1 MEQHTNDA
9 EQNIHEFF
17 KKLIAERD
25 QRIARLEGDLANA
38 GQQSR
43 DLYQT
48 AQQLRDDYQTL
59 RQQKGGFGF
68 KMLLICVFFS
78 ALAGFGLHWLVSRVG
93 SEPSAVFKKFR
104 DETQF
109 NIEYDI
115 SQGNFEKVETTLK
128 NSLEKAEYAPIRAEI
143 EFFRKIMGATRRK
156 FSDANLAAPGADGFS
171 LKAEES
177 VTNIQGK
184 AKKSLTATE
193 PEVSIR
199 SEANTTS
206 EKLGKLKKGESA
218 GVWDKTA
225 SLSKITLTRDG
236 QKYEVEDY
244 WYKIESKTG
253 VEGWVFGHFT
263 SRSLKRM
270 TLVE

>member
-9 EQNIHEFF
+9 DPNIHEFF

-25 QRIARLEGDLANA
+25 QRIARLENDLAA
-38 GQQSR
+38 AAHQSR
-43 DLYQT
+43 DLHQA
-48 AQQLRDDYQTL
+48 AQQLRDDYQIL
-59 RQQKGGFGF
+59 RKQKGGFGF
-68 KMLLICVFFS
+68 RTLMVCGFFS
-78 ALAGFGLHWLVSRVG
+78 AVAGFGLHWLVSRIG
-93 SEPSAVFKKFR
+93 SEPSAVFQKFR

-128 NSLEKAEYAPIRAEI
+128 NSLEKAEYAPIRPEI

-156 FSDANLAAPGADGFS
+156 FTDANLATTGADGFS

-177 VTNIQGK
+177 ATNIQDK

-206 EKLGKLKKGESA
+206 EKLGRLKKGESA
-218 GVWDKTA
+218 GVWDRTA
-225 SLSKITLTRDG
+225 ALSKMTLTKDG

-244 WYKIESKTG
+244 WYKIETKTG
-253 VEGWVFGHFT
+253 QEGWVFGHFT

>member
-1 MEQHTNDA
+1 MEQATNDA

-17 KKLIAERD
+17 KRLIADRD
-25 QRIARLEGDLANA
+25 QRIARLENELAAA

-43 DLYQT
+43 DLHQT
-48 AQQLRDDYQTL
+48 VQQLRDDYQAL

-68 KMLLICVFFS
+68 KMLLICGFFS
-78 ALAGFGLHWLVSRVG
+78 AVAGFGLHWLVSRTG
-93 SEPSAVFKKFR
+93 GEPSRVFQKFK

-115 SQGNFEKVETTLK
+115 SQGNFEKVENTLK
-128 NSLEKAEYAPIRAEI
+128 NSLEKYEYAPIQPEL

-156 FSDANLAAPGADGFS
+156 FSDTILPEASTDGFS

-177 VTNIQGK
+177 ATSIQDK
-184 AKKSLTATE
+184 AKKSLTVTE

-199 SEANTTS
+199 SEANTS
-206 EKLGKLKKGESA
+206 AEKLGKLKKGETA
-218 GVWDKTA
+218 GIWDKTT
-225 SLSKITLTRDG
+225 SLSKMTLTKGG

-244 WYKIESKTG
+244 WYKIETKTG
-253 VEGWVFGHFT
+253 LEGWVFGHFT